1 MSVEFQFHRSDLARV
16 TRQECDFGRWEMAS
30 RGPHPQLRDYIV
42 GYVGLR
48 STMRLTRE
56 RHLPSGEA
64 ALVVNLGTPHDVI
77 GRGAQI
83 ATLKF
88 RSLAAMGVHD
98 RPFVTRSAGAKHLL
112 VVRLTPPGARL
123 LFDVAMGQ
131 LFNRWVDLDE
141 IDGVLARH
149 IEGRAH
155 EPRGWIDLFNF
166 MDSVMAERLAAARI
180 SAPGVL
186 WAWREL
192 RRSGG
197 LTSIDSLADHLDW
210 SHKRLLGGFR
220 EHVGVLPK
228 ATAEIVR
235 FNRVLRLLRIDYRT
249 NWASV
254 AQDCGYY
261 DQAHMVREFKSFAGG
276 TMKELKSLVAG
287 FTLLDR
293 APRSGWGN
301 FLQSGDSPG
310 M

>member
-1 MSVEFQFHRSDLARV
+1 MSGEFQSYRSDLARIR
-16 TRQECDFGRWEMAS
+16 RQECDFGRWELAS
-30 RGPHPQLRDYIV
+30 RGPHPQLRDYII

-77 GRGAQI
+77 GPGVQA

-88 RSLAAMGVHD
+88 RSVAAMGVHD
-98 RPFVTRSAGAKHLL
+98 QPFVTSSAGAKHLL

-123 LFDVAMGQ
+123 LFGVAMDQ
-131 LFNRWVDLDE
+131 LCNRWIDLVEVDR
-141 IDGVLARH
+141 VLARR
-149 IEGRAH
+149 IEGRVH
-155 EPRGWIDLFNF
+155 EPREWNDLFDF
-166 MDSVMAERLAAARI
+166 MDSAMIERRAGAPI
-180 SAPGVL
+180 SARGVL

-197 LTSIDSLADHLDW
+197 LSSIDSLADHLDW
-210 SHKRLLGGFR
+210 SHKRLLAGFR
-220 EHVGVLPK
+220 EHVGVRPK

-235 FNRVLRLLRIDYRT
+235 FNRVLRLPRTDGRI

-261 DQAHMVREFKSFAGG
+261 DQAHMIREFKSFAGV
-276 TMKELKSLVAG
+276 TMTELKSLVAG

-293 APRSGWGN
+293 APRSG
-301 FLQSGDSPG
+301 
-310 M
+310 